1 MKKVTGCTLLV
12 ARCSLLVAL
21 LGSCNSNK
29 MEYVIGVGEKIHHDD
44 FEYSVTDYIVTR
56 FLKNGNDTLKAK
68 GMFYLITFKVENK
81 AMRVNHNW
89 NNSVAYIIDGKGNVY
104 ENQKDV
110 QQYFEKIN
118 SFGLKETYNTMAGRS
133 DSTILAFDLPF
144 SVTKPYLR
152 VRGEILMGDVF
163 DKARFR
169 KMMVKLF

>member
-1 MKKVTGCTLLV
+1 MRNFGIIMSFLLLV
-12 ARCSLLVAL
+12 
-21 LGSCNSNK
+21 SCNSNK
-29 MEYVIGVGEKIHHDD
+29 MEYVIGVGERIHHDD

-68 GMFYLITFKVENK
+68 GMFYLATFKVENK

-89 NNSVAYIIDGKGNVY
+89 NNSVAYIIDGKGNIY

-118 SFGLKETYNTMAGRS
+118 PFGLKETYNTMAGGS

-144 SVTKPYLR
+144 GVTKPYLR

-169 KMMVKLF
+169 KMIVKLF